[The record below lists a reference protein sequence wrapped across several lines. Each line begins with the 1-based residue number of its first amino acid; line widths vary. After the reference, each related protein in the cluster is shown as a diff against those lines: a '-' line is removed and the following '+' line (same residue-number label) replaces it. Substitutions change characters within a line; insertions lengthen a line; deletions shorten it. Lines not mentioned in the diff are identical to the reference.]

1 MAMRES
7 TNRKGGT
14 TLVKPTHCWI
24 GFGLDVVPACPREE
38 LVRRA

>member
-7 TNRKGGT
+7 ITGKGGT
-14 TLVKPTHCWI
+14 TMVKPTHCWI
-24 GFGLDVVPACPREE
+24 GCNLDAVPACPREE